1 MNFFSW
7 LRHAVRS
14 AWFWI
19 TIWVVLVVGGASVIS
34 IMYWDWLSVRES
46 NGSTIRNIVLAVAAL
61 LALPLAIWRSTVAD
75 RQAKTAQ
82 RQSETVQRGLL
93 NERYQKGAEMLGS
106 TVLPVRLGGI
116 YALAR
121 LAREHPGDYHTQ
133 IMSLLCAF
141 VRNPPGVGKEKQDPK
156 KLREDVQAVMT
167 AVGERSKSQ
176 TKIEEKEEYR
186 INLPEVDLHEAN
198 LRGANLTRA
207 DLWKANLRGA
217 DLHEADLTKANLR
230 VADLAGVNLEAADLT
245 RAMLNSAKLN
255 EHADLTRAVMTGA
268 RLRRADLHEA
278 DLAGADLGEAD
289 LRDCKGLTQEELDQA
304 FAREDI
310 PPKLEGVVDAE
321 TGKPLVWRGRFI
333 TE

>member
-93 NERYQKGAEMLGS
+93 NERYQKGRGDAGQYGA
-106 TVLPVRLGGI
+106 PGP
-116 YALAR
+116 AR
-121 LAREHPGDYHTQ
+121 RDLRPCAASREHPGDYHTQ